1 MSREGRHRTE
11 LDGTVI
17 RAAIRERSPGVHLA
31 SGHIKKAFMGLEFH
45 ITRAEFWAEN
55 EANQITA
62 EEWLAY
68 LASDPELNL
77 DTWNGKY
84 HALWSGSSAY
94 QEPWLD
100 WFQGNVS
107 TKWPD
112 TALYRK
118 MLKVAAALSA
128 QEQDD
133 EGTVYTKDT
142 DWSFNP

>member
-1 MSREGRHRTE
+1 MGVE
-11 LDGTVI
+11 L
-17 RAAIRERSPGVHLA
+17 
-31 SGHIKKAFMGLEFH
+31 H

-55 EANQITA
+55 EDAEITA

-68 LASDPELNL
+68 VASDPELRL
-77 DTWNGKY
+77 FGANGAFYAVWTGPSK
-84 HALWSGSSAY
+84 H

-118 MLKVAAALSA
+118 MLRVAAALGA
-128 QEQDD
+128 HVQDD
-133 EGTVYTKDT
+133 DGSTYEGET
-142 DWSFNP
+142 DWEYDPE